1 MHNQLSGSELTKE
14 PFRWDQRMFGI
25 ILRIPGT
32 ATGLNEKLAPVSFN
46 PDDAPITAMCNVT
59 GGKI

>member
-1 MHNQLSGSELTKE
+1 
-14 PFRWDQRMFGI
+14 MFGI

-32 ATGLNEKLAPVSFN
+32 ATALNDKLVPSYFN

-59 GGKI
+59 GGIIVDFESFDTTFT